1 MKPTF
6 DFVRYNPRDPPK
18 DATMA
23 MKIKMVENCSSDEQY
38 LLAAT
43 SRSCVTNLTQLSSAY
58 SPGDYEKLPCAK
70 FEPSAT
76 VFFLT
81 GGTRSA
87 ASRILF
93 EELLKVELK
102 EGQKKKSKR
111 REKRTNRDQPSR
123 STPLFKAANWVVQ
136 LYDFG
141 M

>member
-1 MKPTF
+1 
-6 DFVRYNPRDPPK
+6 
-18 DATMA
+18 MA
-23 MKIKMVENCSSDEQY
+23 AKMVKNCSSNEQY

-58 SPGDYEKLPCAK
+58 SPGDYDMLPYAK
-70 FEPSAT
+70 FEPSTT

-93 EELLKVELK
+93 EKLLKVELGG
-102 EGQKKKSKR
+102 GQKKKSK

-123 STPLFKAANWVVQ
+123 STPLFKVANWVVQ